1 MINFYEEIIWK
12 SFALG
17 ARFEKNKTQTENIIS
32 IMNKVYFFQCFS
44 LIVLPIIINVA
55 MNDNLDGPDGLVG
68 HFHDYQLV
76 ACFFMTL
83 FHIINIPH
91 RIVLLIKH
99 VKCLRRLAIKYFCR
113 VTGDFDNIEE
123 CHTYSASIVSQAAF
137 SCHLCPIVLFYLLI
151 NLLVFYF
158 WNRYRVFRVGKI
170 PEMIDFFV
178 F

>member
-1 MINFYEEIIWK
+1 
-12 SFALG
+12 
-17 ARFEKNKTQTENIIS
+17 
-32 IMNKVYFFQCFS
+32 MNKVYFFQCFN

-55 MNDNLDGPDGLVG
+55 LNDNLDGPDGLVG

-123 CHTYSASIVSQAAF
+123 CRDAITFLYDPPITPLASFYTYSTSIVSQAAF
-137 SCHLCPIVLFYLLI
+137 SCHLCPIVLFYLLV

-158 WNRYRVFRVGKI
+158 WNRYRIFRVGKI